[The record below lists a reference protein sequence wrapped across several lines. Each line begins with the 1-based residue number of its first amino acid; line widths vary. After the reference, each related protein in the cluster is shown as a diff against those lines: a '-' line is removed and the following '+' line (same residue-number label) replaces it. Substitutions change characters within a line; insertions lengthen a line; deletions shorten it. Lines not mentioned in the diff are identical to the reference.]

1 MAGFSAPISQQ
12 SAKSPVAGG
21 RSGRSILLLAPEI
34 FSSEGGIPRILQL
47 YLRALCEIA
56 APDDIIHLVA
66 LNDPSI
72 SEADVQRVT
81 AGRLTSWWGCDRD
94 KLRFIRT
101 TLRIGR
107 HCDHLICGHVA
118 QLPAAL
124 AAKAINP
131 RLTYD
136 FVAHGVE
143 VWRPLKW
150 VDRLALRYARRALC
164 VSDYTRNQLLARCSL
179 PPARA
184 LVLPN
189 ATDPAF
195 PVECAEPPDRPS
207 SPTILVVAR
216 LTQNDRKKGV
226 PEMIRAL
233 PAVREALPDVR
244 LRIIGRGDALDEL
257 QSLAESLNL
266 RDVVEFTGYLDD
278 EKLRASLQECS
289 LLALPSC
296 KEGFGLVFIEAMAC
310 GRPCL
315 GANAG
320 GIPEVIT
327 EDTGVIVEYG
337 DVAGIARG
345 CIAALQKNWDPEPI
359 LERAR
364 HFSYSSF
371 KERLQRELT
380 A

>member
-1 MAGFSAPISQQ
+1 MAGTPAPTSNQCTDG
-12 SAKSPVAGG
+12 PTG
-21 RSGRSILLLAPEI
+21 RKARRSILLLAPEI

-56 APDDIIHLVA
+56 GPDDLIHLIA
-66 LNDPSI
+66 LNDPAI
-72 SEADVQRVT
+72 SDADVLRVT
-81 AGRLTSWWGCDRD
+81 AGRLTTWHGCNRD

-101 TLRIGR
+101 TQKIGR
-107 HCDHLICGHVA
+107 HCDHLICGHIA

-136 FVAHGVE
+136 FIAHGVE

-150 VDRLALRYARRALC
+150 MDRLALRYTRRALC
-164 VSDYTRNQLLARCSL
+164 VSEYTRGQLLARCSL

-195 PVECAEPPDRPS
+195 PIEFTTEPERTE

-216 LTQNDRKKGV
+216 LTRNDRKKGV
-226 PEMIRAL
+226 AEMIQAL
-233 PAVREALPDVR
+233 PVVRKTLPDVR
-244 LRIIGRGDALDEL
+244 LKIIGRGDALDEL
-257 QSLAESLNL
+257 KELASTLNL
-266 RDVVEFTGYLDD
+266 QGLIEFTGYLDD
-278 EKLRASLQECS
+278 DKLRAALQSCS

-310 GRPCL
+310 GTPCL

-337 DVAGIARG
+337 DVDRIAQG
-345 CIAALQKNWDPEPI
+345 CITALQKQWDPEPI

-364 HFSYSSF
+364 YFSYSSF
-371 KERLQRELT
+371 KERLQRELI